1 MKQTNRYIKEVHL
14 LHSIEVQTHSFTPI
28 LPCTKSHIL
37 QTIST
42 SQNHTNQIQKH
53 QSFSQF
59 QNLNSIISCKTK
71 HSHSNFHSESMKF
84 ISTNINTKLS
94 TFLYQKVPKPY
105 KKPNWTNLARDCN
118 NPKPQDACRLSEIGY
133 RPPWPGKTAGS
144 CIRTSLIGSS
154 PPFSL
159 LSPKD

>member
-59 QNLNSIISCKTK
+59 QNLKSIISCKTK

-84 ISTNINTKLS
+84 IYTPKFVHFFIKK
-94 TFLYQKVPKPY
+94 YQNPIR
-105 KKPNWTNLARDCN
+105 NLIEQTWQGIVITQNLKMLAVSRRSAIGRH
-118 NPKPQDACRLSEIGY
+118 DAVKRPVLASEP
-133 RPPWPGKTAGS
+133 R
-144 CIRTSLIGSS
+144 
-154 PPFSL
+154 
-159 LSPKD
+159 